1 MANSKPKKNQPDSNL
16 NGLSMAAQID
26 ILWNR
31 IGTIL
36 KNKASK
42 KDIPLRIAE
51 SRSHKRSITCK
62 NDR

>member
-42 KDIPLRIAE
+42 KDIPQKIYYL
-51 SRSHKRSITCK
+51 
-62 NDR
+62 